1 MVFNLMGK
9 AVVFAD
15 YDHRAFSIIF
25 MKIYTMKSVLITIL
39 GLYMFSNGIAQTAA
53 NTPEPPY
60 LKNPTIPPFQLLEVD
75 SAHILTKENI
85 KKNSKVL
92 LIFFSP
98 ECEHCKHQMRDILAD
113 ISKFKDIEIVM
124 ATFQPFEQ
132 MQTFYNYFRIAD
144 HPNILMGRDEKYMLP
159 PFYRMQSLPY
169 LALYDKKGNYIS
181 HFEGNQ
187 KVDTILNAFQQKDK

>member
-1 MVFNLMGK
+1 
-9 AVVFAD
+9 
-15 YDHRAFSIIF
+15 
-25 MKIYTMKSVLITIL
+25 MKSVLIALL
-39 GLYMFSNGIAQTAA
+39 GFFIFSNGFAQTPA
-53 NTPEPPY
+53 NAPEPPY

-75 SAHILTKENI
+75 SVHMLTKEHI
-85 KKNSKVL
+85 KKNKQVL
-92 LIFFSP
+92 LMFFSP

-113 ISKFKDIEIVM
+113 FSKFKDIEIVM

-132 MQTFYNYFRIAD
+132 MQTFYNYYRIAD

-169 LALYDKKGNYIS
+169 LALYDKKGNYIT

-187 KVDTILNAFQQKDK
+187 KVETILNSFQPKDK